1 MTEIT
6 RRFIY
11 WITRLNG
18 INIFLGTIMTLA
30 AIAVF
35 IFLIGM
41 IVTKI
46 DLHSVEEYGIFKKY
60 LLISIY
66 IFIPITILFI
76 LTPTTKEAC
85 AIYVVPKIV
94 NNKKVQNIGQEF
106 YDLALDWMK
115 ELRPK
120 KVKKEIEDNVQS
132 VQKEKE

>member
-1 MTEIT
+1 MQEIT
-6 RRFIY
+6 PSFIY

-18 INIFLGTIMTLA
+18 INIFLGTIMSLS
-30 AIAVF
+30 IIVVF

-41 IVTKI
+41 IVTKL
-46 DLHSVEEYGIFKKY
+46 DHDVEEYGIFKRY
-60 LLISIY
+60 LITSTY

-94 NNKKVQNIGQEF
+94 NNEKVQNIGQEF

-115 ELRPK
+115 ELHPK
-120 KVKKEIEDNVQS
+120 KVKKEIKNNVQS
-132 VQKEKE
+132 VQEEEK

>member
-6 RRFIY
+6 PSFIY

-18 INIFLGTIMTLA
+18 INVFLGIIMTLSII
-30 AIAVF
+30 AIF

-41 IVTKI
+41 IVTKLEH
-46 DLHSVEEYGIFKKY
+46 DVEEYGIFKKY
-60 LLISIY
+60 LLTSTY

-94 NNKKVQNIGQEF
+94 NNEKVQNIGQEF

-115 ELRPK
+115 ELHPK
-120 KVKKEIEDNVQS
+120 RKSLENKETS
-132 VQKEKE
+132 K

>member
-1 MTEIT
+1 MQEIT
-6 RRFIY
+6 PSFIY

-18 INIFLGTIMTLA
+18 INIFLGTIMTLS

-35 IFLIGM
+35 IFMIGM
-41 IVTKI
+41 IVTKV
-46 DLHSVEEYGIFKKY
+46 DHDDEEYGIFKKY
-60 LLISIY
+60 LLTSTY

-94 NNKKVQNIGQEF
+94 NNEKVQNIGQEF

-115 ELRPK
+115 ELHPK
-120 KVKKEIEDNVQS
+120 KVKQENKDDVQS
-132 VQKEKE
+132 VQKEK